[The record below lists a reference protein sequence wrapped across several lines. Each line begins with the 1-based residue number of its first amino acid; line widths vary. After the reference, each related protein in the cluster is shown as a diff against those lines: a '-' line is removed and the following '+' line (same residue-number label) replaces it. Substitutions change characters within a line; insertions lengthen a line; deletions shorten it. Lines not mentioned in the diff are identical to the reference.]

1 MCKIFGY
8 GEDAFTLWALK
19 HHTAKILEA
28 FQDQTNPSD
37 CLIFFR
43 PSFGRSGGKDSVEFG
58 EFDAILAS
66 SENIYL
72 IESKWDNFSDFNEE
86 KVTIKSV
93 QKIRHHIFRW
103 YLTRWNPK
111 YSKDWQGF
119 VRDHTPDFKKKFSGK
134 KIAPSDSLLARNLQ
148 FILTMLQRYCKN
160 LSSERNI
167 KNVLLFFY
175 DKNRSTPPIKI
186 SENFNLVS
194 IDYSQEIMGNFIA
207 LGWKT

>member
-8 GEDAFTLWALK
+8 GEDAFTLWGLK
-19 HHTAKILEA
+19 HHTAKILET

-37 CLIFFR
+37 CLVFFR
-43 PSFGRSGGKDSVEFG
+43 PSFGRSGRKDSAEFG

-72 IESKWDNFSDFNEE
+72 IESKWDNLSDFNDE

-103 YLTRWNPK
+103 YLARWNPK

-119 VRDHTPDFKKKFSGK
+119 VRDHTPDFKKKFNGK
-134 KIAPSDSLLARNLQ
+134 KIAPSDSLLAKNLQ
-148 FILTMLQRYCKN
+148 FILTMLQRHCRN

-175 DKNRSTPPIKI
+175 DRNRSTPPIKI
-186 SENFNLVS
+186 SEDFNLVS
-194 IDYSQEIMGNFIA
+194 IDYSQEIMSNFIA
-207 LGWKT
+207 LGWET